1 MMRMIEGVSL
11 KDHITRKSLLAKYNL
26 PSVNQL
32 AGEIKLIE
40 AWKSTHI
47 PDYPFKMEANKNV
60 RPLTDRQLRPNSEKL
75 WKDTARTKAGTES
88 FSIDSAK
95 LWNTIPDDIKNAP
108 TIGIAKHA
116 IKKFCK
122 TLEL

>member
-1 MMRMIEGVSL
+1 METTQSIYNFERKIAPTSKSHEIGVSN
-11 KDHITRKSLLAKYNL
+11 Y
-26 PSVNQL
+26 
-32 AGEIKLIE
+32 
-40 AWKSTHI
+40 
-47 PDYPFKMEANKNV
+47 F
-60 RPLTDRQLRPNSEKL
+60 LRFARLFWSNSEKL
-75 WKDTARTKAGTES
+75 WKDTARTKAGAES